1 MGRMIAFTLAAVLTL
16 PVSAWAKYNPD
27 DNPKHD
33 VSAIGDRDVDGS
45 INLYSLE
52 KEIGLGKQLA
62 DEVEKH
68 SKVVDDPVISEYV
81 NRVAQNIARNSD
93 IKVPLVVK
101 VLDADEVNAFAL
113 PGGYFF
119 VNTGLVRLAENE
131 AELAGVMAHE
141 IAHIAARHG
150 TRQASKGQIANLASI
165 PLIFLGGWTGY
176 GIRQAAGLAV
186 PMTFLKFSRGFEQDA
201 DLLGIQYLWKAGYDP
216 TSMVAFF
223 ERLQNQKKKKEGGGI
238 SGLFRSHPLT
248 SKRIKLAQEAIDQ
261 ILPAR
266 NEYALGGS
274 EFANVKADLEKLMT
288 VSSKRSKDA
297 DANRPTLKRR
307 APDDEIPA
315 DAEPVPQEGDQGD
328 ERPKLKRK
336 YDSLSAGGAD

>member
-1 MGRMIAFTLAAVLTL
+1 MRTAATLILVAVLAS
-16 PVSAWAKYNPD
+16 PVTGLAKYDPES
-27 DNPKHD
+27 NPKHD
-33 VSAIGDRDVDGS
+33 VSAIGERDVDGS
-45 INLYSLE
+45 INFYSLE
-52 KEIGLGKQLA
+52 KEIALGKQLA
-62 DEVEKH
+62 DEIERH
-68 SKVVDDPVISEYV
+68 SKIVDDPVISEYV

-101 VLDADEVNAFAL
+101 VIDSDEVNAFAL

-119 VNTGLVRLAENE
+119 VNTGLVRLADSE

-150 TRQASKGQIANLASI
+150 TRQVTKGQIANLASI

-186 PMTFLKFSRGFEQDA
+186 PMTFLKFSRGFEKDA

-216 TSMVAFF
+216 TAMVEFF
-223 ERLQNQKKKKEGGGI
+223 ERLQNQKKRKEKAGF
-238 SGLFRSHPLT
+238 SALFKSHPLT
-248 SKRIKLAQEAIDQ
+248 AKRIRLAQEAIDQ

-266 NEYALGGS
+266 ASYALGGS
-274 EFANVKADLEKLMT
+274 EFENVKADLVALISI
-288 VSSKRSKDA
+288 SSRTAKGDP
-297 DANRPTLKRR
+297 NRPTLKRR
-307 APDDEIPA
+307 APDDEIPV
-315 DAEPVPQEGDQGD
+315 DAEPVPQDGEEDD

-336 YDSLSAGGAD
+336 YDRYSAGSD

>member
-1 MGRMIAFTLAAVLTL
+1 MGKVIALTLVAVLAL
-16 PVSAWAKYNPD
+16 PVSGLAKYDPEN
-27 DNPKHD
+27 NPKHD

-45 INLYSLE
+45 VNFYSLE

-62 DEVEKH
+62 DEVEQH
-68 SKVVDDPVISEYV
+68 SKIVDDPVISEYV

-101 VLDADEVNAFAL
+101 VVDSDEVNAFAL

-119 VNTGLVRLAENE
+119 VNTGLIRLAESE

-150 TRQASKGQIANLASI
+150 TRQVSKGQIANMASI
-165 PLIFLGGWTGY
+165 PLIFLGGWTGF

-186 PMTFLKFSRGFEQDA
+186 PMTFLKFSRRFEKDA
-201 DLLGIQYLWKAGYDP
+201 DLLGMQYLWKAGYDP
-216 TSMVAFF
+216 TAMVGFF

-238 SGLFRSHPLT
+238 SALFRSHPLT
-248 SKRIKLAQEAIDQ
+248 ANRIKLAQEAIDQ

-274 EFANVKADLEKLMT
+274 EFANVKGDLIALMS
-288 VSSKRSKDA
+288 VSSRKSKNA
-297 DANRPTLKRR
+297 DPNRPTLKRR
-307 APDDEIPA
+307 VPDDEIPV
-315 DAEPVPQEGDQGD
+315 DAEPVPQDGDEND